1 VATTLRIPDLDLARV
16 QRFCAARILYW
27 ADRNERWHRYRDLD
41 PSENVST
48 LLDEIDEDPTCIF
61 FG

>member
-1 VATTLRIPDLDLARV
+1 MKIAQLRFNDTDRSWA
-16 QRFCAARILYW
+16 LYW
-27 ADRNERWHRYRDLD
+27 ADRNERWQRYRDLD
-41 PSENVST
+41 PSENVGA